1 MKGSSEIKLSSEA
14 GLPQQVAEHLTGE
27 IRDGVLTL
35 GQKLPPEADLCK
47 QYGVSRTV
55 IREAVAR
62 LRHDGLLESRQGSG
76 VSVASWENRRAF
88 RLDRINLKDP
98 FSINFIYEMRVLIG
112 VESVALAAIRH
123 KLEDLKRLRHLMD
136 EMAEAIKNDEDGA
149 VPHRAFHKSIAEA
162 SYNPYLID
170 FESFLQE
177 RLWEIFQ
184 QARRRT
190 QTTPGLA
197 SKVHNEHRLILD
209 AIASGTPNL
218 AREAALN
225 HLHNAAK
232 RAGVRIYHQL
242 AVCGQIPG
250 TEA

>member
-1 MKGSSEIKLSSEA
+1 MKDLPEFKLSSEV
-14 GLPQQVAEHLTGE
+14 GLPQQVAEHLAGE
-27 IRDGVLTL
+27 IRAGVLKL
-35 GQKLPPEADLCK
+35 GQKLPPESDLCR

-62 LRHDGLLESRQGSG
+62 LRHDGLLTSRQGSG
-76 VSVASWENRRAF
+76 VIVASWENRRAF
-88 RLDRINLKDP
+88 RLDWINMKDP
-98 FSINFIYEMRVLIG
+98 FNINFVYEMRVLIG

-123 KLEDLKRLRHLMD
+123 KEEDLQRLRHLMD

-170 FESFLQE
+170 FESFLQD
-177 RLWEIFQ
+177 RLWEIFK
-184 QARRRT
+184 QARKRT

-197 SKVHNEHRLILD
+197 LKVHGEHQLVVD
-209 AIASGTPNL
+209 GIASGAPNL

-242 AVCGQIPG
+242 
-250 TEA
+250 

>member
-1 MKGSSEIKLSSEA
+1 MKGSAEIRLSSAA
-14 GLPQQVAEHLTGE
+14 GLPQQVAEHLVGE
-27 IRDGVLTL
+27 IRDGVLEL
-35 GQKLPPEADLCK
+35 GQKLPSEADLCK

-76 VSVASWENRRAF
+76 VIVASWENRRTF
-88 RLDRINLKDP
+88 RLDRLNMKDP
-98 FSINFIYEMRVLIG
+98 FNINFIYEMRVLIG
-112 VESVALAAIRH
+112 VESVTLAAIRH
-123 KLEDLKRLRHLMD
+123 KQDDLKRLKHLMD
-136 EMAEAIKNDEDGA
+136 EMAEAIKNDEAGD

-170 FESFLQE
+170 FESILQD
-177 RLWEIFQ
+177 RLWEIFK
-184 QARRRT
+184 QARKRT

-197 SKVHNEHRLILD
+197 LKVHNEHQIVLD
-209 AIASGTPNL
+209 AIASGAQNL

-225 HLHNAAK
+225 HLRNAAK

-242 AVCGQIPG
+242 
-250 TEA
+250 

>member
-1 MKGSSEIKLSSEA
+1 MKGASEIRLSPEA

-27 IRDGVLTL
+27 IREGILKL
-35 GQKLPPEADLCK
+35 GQKLPSEADLCK

-76 VSVASWENRRAF
+76 VIVASWENRRAF
-88 RLDRINLKDP
+88 RLDRLNMKDP
-98 FSINFIYEMRVLIG
+98 FNINFIYEMRVLIG
-112 VESVALAAIRH
+112 VESVVLAAIRH
-123 KLEDLKRLRHLMD
+123 KPDDLKRLKHLMN
-136 EMAEAIKNDEDGA
+136 EMAEAIKNDKDGA
-149 VPHRAFHKSIAEA
+149 IPHRAFHKSIAEA
-162 SYNPYLID
+162 GYNPYLID
-170 FESFLQE
+170 FESFLQD
-177 RLWEIFQ
+177 RLWEIFK

-197 SKVHNEHRLILD
+197 SKVHNEHQLILD
-209 AIASGTPNL
+209 AIASSVPNL

-225 HLHNAAK
+225 HLRNAAK

-242 AVCGQIPG
+242 
-250 TEA
+250 

>member
-1 MKGSSEIKLSSEA
+1 MKDLPEFKLSSEV
-14 GLPQQVAEHLTGE
+14 GLPQQVAEHLAGE
-27 IRDGVLTL
+27 IRDGVLKL
-35 GQKLPPEADLCK
+35 GQKLPPESDLCR

-62 LRHDGLLESRQGSG
+62 LRHDGLLTSRQGSG
-76 VSVASWENRRAF
+76 VIVASWENRRAF
-88 RLDRINLKDP
+88 RLDWINMKDP
-98 FSINFIYEMRVLIG
+98 FNINFVYEMRVLIG
-112 VESVALAAIRH
+112 VESVTLAAIRH
-123 KLEDLKRLRHLMD
+123 KEEDLQRLRHLMD
-136 EMAEAIKNDEDGA
+136 EMAEAIKNGEDGA

-170 FESFLQE
+170 FESFLQD
-177 RLWEIFQ
+177 RLWEIFK
-184 QARRRT
+184 QARKRT

-197 SKVHNEHRLILD
+197 LKVHGEHQLIMD
-209 AIASGTPNL
+209 GIASGAPNL

-242 AVCGQIPG
+242 
-250 TEA
+250 